1 MSASEPPRRRATSR
15 DVAQAAGVSR
25 ATVGFVLNR
34 TPSQTISEPTRRAVL
49 EAAHRLGYV
58 PSAAARALRSGR
70 SRLVLLLLPPW
81 STTEALSHLARQFAL
96 ELEALGYVTV
106 THITTRGAQ
115 DVLAA
120 TTPAAVVSLAP
131 MDPDDAA
138 HLELL
143 RIPHVPAYVA
153 DYPGNPRTMGLPQ
166 QLMGATQ
173 ARHLLE
179 RGYDRLVYA
188 EPAEVGFVARV
199 DGRHAGA
206 SEVVGS
212 PLPRVRIT
220 DDTLDVLVRDW
231 AAGPGRTGVC
241 AFDDRTALEVLAA
254 LHRADVDVPGRVGV
268 VGVDDSSAAPFAFPP
283 LSSVRLDLDTQARD
297 LARRTVQTIDGEP
310 WEGLL
315 LRDDGAWVVA
325 RSST

>member
-1 MSASEPPRRRATSR
+1 MTASEPPRRRATSR

-131 MDPDDAA
+131 MEPDDAA

-231 AAGPGRTGVC
+231 AARPGRTGVC

>member
-1 MSASEPPRRRATSR
+1 MRAARRGCCRGVHHLLDPCVAGNLECSVLRQTS
-15 DVAQAAGVSR
+15 DVTRLINRPWSSSSRVPHARGAGVS
-25 ATVGFVLNR
+25 
-34 TPSQTISEPTRRAVL
+34 
-49 EAAHRLGYV
+49 
-58 PSAAARALRSGR
+58 
-70 SRLVLLLLPPW
+70 
-81 STTEALSHLARQFAL
+81 
-96 ELEALGYVTV
+96 
-106 THITTRGAQ
+106 
-115 DVLAA
+115 
-120 TTPAAVVSLAP
+120 
-131 MDPDDAA
+131 
-138 HLELL
+138 
-143 RIPHVPAYVA
+143 
-153 DYPGNPRTMGLPQ
+153 
-166 QLMGATQ
+166 TQ

-220 DDTLDVLVRDW
+220 DDDTLDPLVRDW

-268 VGVDDSSAAPFAFPP
+268 VGVDDSSAAPFAFPS

-310 WEGLL
+310 WQGLL